1 MSENKVQFGLRN
13 VHYSVI
19 SYSNAGVIS
28 YGTPKA
34 IPGAVT
40 LTLDASSEVTP
51 FYADNVTFYQS
62 ISNNGYSGDLEMA
75 RFPDEMLEDIWGLT
89 LGSTSKVLT
98 ENANTE
104 PKEFALLYQI
114 SGDADEQ
121 YYVLYRCTGTRP
133 AIGSTTTT
141 NTKEPQTQT
150 STISA
155 LPVAAGNVMARTTKD
170 TPAATKT
177 AWFNSVFV
185 ESP

>member
-1 MSENKVQFGLRN
+1 MAENKVQFGLKN

-19 SYSNAGVIS
+19 SYSGSTIS

-40 LTLDASSEVTP
+40 LTLDAQGDVTP
-51 FYADNVTFYQS
+51 FYADNVTYWQS
-62 ISNNGYSGDLEMA
+62 IANNGYSGSLEMA
-75 RFPDEMLEDIWGLT
+75 RYPDEMLEDIWGMT

-133 AIGSTTTT
+133 AVGSTTTT
-141 NTKEPQTQT
+141 NTKEPQTM
-150 STISA
+150 SSDISA
-155 LPVAAGNVMARTTKD
+155 LPTSAGMVMARTTKD